1 MWQKRSRLN
10 RSYNCNQLHKSKAQY
25 NWQQFGRATLF
36 RKILIGILALTVA
49 SVFLTLILFAWY
61 AKDLPRPGKLT
72 QRDLALS
79 TRIYDRNDIL
89 LYDVYGDK
97 NRTYVALAD
106 IPKELQNATVAI
118 EDKEFFQH
126 QGFSSKGILRAIFN
140 IIVRRSLQGGSTLT
154 QQLVKNA
161 LLSQERTLPRKIKE
175 FILAIQ
181 VERKYSKE
189 QILELYLNE
198 SPYGGTAWGV
208 EAAAENY
215 FGKKANELNL
225 VESAILAGF
234 PQRPTAYS
242 PFGQS
247 PKAYID
253 RTHQVLRRMREDGY
267 ITSDQE
273 KSLEELSSVR
283 FVTPS
288 ENIKAPHFVMYV
300 KEKLVDQFGEK
311 MVEQGGL
318 QVTTTLDYK
327 LQEEAQKVVKEE
339 VEKAKGLKVGN
350 GAVVVLDPKTG
361 QILSMVGSK
370 DYFDKEY
377 DGNVN
382 VTLSLRQPGSALKPI
397 TYATAFEK
405 GYTPATLL
413 FDAKTVFPGGVGQK
427 DYIPENYDGKFRGPI
442 QTRFALGNSINVA
455 AVKMTGMIGVREM
468 LSTAYKMGL
477 TSLEPTKENL
487 TRFGLSITL
496 GGGEVRLLDLTN
508 AYGVFA
514 TEGDYHEPVSILKVA
529 DSQKKTLYE
538 LKPQSGK
545 QVLSPEVSFLV
556 SHILLDNNARIDVFG
571 SRSWLVI
578 SGKTVAVKTGTTDDK
593 RDNWTVGY
601 TPSVVVGV
609 WVGNND
615 NSAMDPKLAS
625 GVTGAAPIWSRVIR
639 FTLKDKPNEDF
650 SKPDNVIAVNI
661 DAFGGGLPKDGFL
674 TRSEYFIKGTEPTTI
689 SPIYKKLKI
698 SRSDGKLANDLQI
711 ATGDY
716 EEKDFIVFE
725 EKDPVS
731 GDGKNRWQEGINA
744 WISEHYKDDPK
755 YHPPTEVSDAKKND
769 VIIQIKKPGDHEQVD
784 NYDVTISAE
793 AKAAREIVQMTL
805 EIDDVAKK
813 VWNGNSFSETFT
825 LTKGAHKIRVKAQDS
840 GGNTGEGTINIGV
853 LVPWDF
859 SPTPTPTP

>member
-1 MWQKRSRLN
+1 MWQKHSRLN
-10 RSYNCNQLHKSKAQY
+10 RSGS
-25 NWQQFGRATLF
+25 WQQFGRATLF
-36 RKILIGILALTVA
+36 RKILIGILVLTVA

-72 QRDLALS
+72 QRDLVLS
-79 TRIYDRNDIL
+79 TRIYDRNGIL

-97 NRTYVALAD
+97 NRTYVALTD
-106 IPKELQNATVAI
+106 VPKDLQNATIAI

-140 IIVRRSLQGGSTLT
+140 IAIHRSLQGGSTLT

-181 VERKYSKE
+181 VERKYSKK

-215 FGKKANELNL
+215 FGKKVSELNL
-225 VESAILAGF
+225 VESTILAGL
-234 PQRPTAYS
+234 PQRPTAHS
-242 PFGQS
+242 PFGQN

-273 KSLEELSSVR
+273 KKSLEELSSVQ

-327 LQEEAQKVVKEE
+327 LQEEAQKAVKEE

-350 GAVVVLDPKTG
+350 GAVVVLDPKNG
-361 QILSMVGSK
+361 QILAMVGSK

-442 QTRFALGNSINVA
+442 QARFALGNSINLA

-477 TSLEPTKENL
+477 TNLEPTKENL
-487 TRFGLSITL
+487 SRFGLSITL
-496 GGGEVRLLDLTN
+496 GGGEVRLLDLTT
-508 AYGVFA
+508 AYGVLA
-514 TEGDYHEPVSILKVA
+514 TQGNYREPVSILKVS
-529 DSQKKTLYE
+529 DSQKKALYE

-545 QVLSPEVSFLV
+545 KVLSSEVSFLV

-571 SRSWLVI
+571 PRSWLVI

-615 NSAMDPKLAS
+615 NSVMDPKLAS
-625 GVTGAAPIWSRVIR
+625 GVTGAAPIWNRVMR
-639 FTLKDKPNEDF
+639 FALKDKSNEEF
-650 SKPDNVIAVNI
+650 SKPDNIVAVNI
-661 DAFGGGLPKDGFL
+661 DAFGGGLPKDGFP

-716 EEKDFIVFE
+716 EEKDFVVFE

-731 GDGKNRWQEGINA
+731 GDGKNRWQEGVDA
-744 WISEHYKDDPK
+744 WINDHYKDDSK
-755 YHPPTEVSDAKKND
+755 YHPPKEVSDAKKND
-769 VIIQIKKPGDHEQVD
+769 VIVQIKKPGDHEQVD
-784 NYDVTISAE
+784 NYDVEISAE
-793 AKAAREIVQMTL
+793 AKAARDIVKMIL
-805 EIDDVAKK
+805 EIDGTEKK
-813 VWNGNSFSETFT
+813 TWSGNSFSEIFV
-825 LTKGAHKIRVKAQDS
+825 LTKDKHKIKVKGWDS
-840 GGNTGEGTINIGV
+840 AGNIGEAEINIGV

-859 SPTPTPTP
+859 SPTPTYTPTPTPTP